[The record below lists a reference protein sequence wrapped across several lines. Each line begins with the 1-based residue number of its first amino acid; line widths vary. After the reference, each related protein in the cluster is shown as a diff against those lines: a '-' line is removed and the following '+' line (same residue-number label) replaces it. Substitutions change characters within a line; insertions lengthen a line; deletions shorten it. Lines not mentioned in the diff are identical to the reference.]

1 VLVSVLLP
9 YRDASTTLAE
19 AVDSVLAQRGVE
31 LELIAIDDGSR
42 DLGPALIAERAGDDA
57 RVVAVQGAG
66 RGIAHALAVGLAAAR
81 GPLIAR
87 MDADDIAY
95 PDRLRAEVE
104 LLASDPRLG
113 AVATRVRAIDLDGGA
128 PGEGLA
134 RYVAWQNGLITA
146 ADHARELFV
155 ESPLCHPSVVLRRA
169 ALDEVGGWR
178 DFDGPEDYELWLRLD
193 AAGWR
198 LAKVPEVLLDWRHA
212 PGRLTFTDPRYALPR
227 LVATKAPFVAGAIR
241 ARRRP
246 FVVWGAGPTG
256 KRLAR
261 ALEPHGV
268 RPAAFLDI
276 DPRKVGRVARGTPIV
291 APSAAAVAGHTVVV
305 AVGARGARDEIRA
318 GHVALGGDPADL
330 LACA

>member
-1 VLVSVLLP
+1 VVSVSVLLP
-9 YRDASTTLAE
+9 YRDAAATLAE

-42 DLGPALIAERAGDDA
+42 DHGRALIPRDE
-57 RVVAVQGAG
+57 RVVHVATGG
-66 RGIAHALAVGLAAAR
+66 IGIARALNAGLAAAR
-81 GPLIAR
+81 APLIAR
-87 MDADDIAY
+87 MDADDVAH
-95 PDRLRAEVE
+95 PDRLRLQLE
-104 LLASDPRLG
+104 LLAQDARLG
-113 AVATRVRAIDLDGGA
+113 AVGTRVRAVLLDGGA

-134 RYVAWQNGLITA
+134 RYVAWQNELVTA
-146 ADHARELFV
+146 DDHARELFV

-178 DFDGPEDYELWLRLD
+178 DFDGPEDYELWLRLA

-198 LAKVPEVLLDWRHA
+198 LAKVPAPLLDWRHV

-227 LVATKAPFVAGAIR
+227 ILATKAPFLAAALR
-241 ARRRP
+241 ARARP

-261 ALEPHGV
+261 ALEPHGA

-276 DPRKVGRVARGTPIV
+276 DPRKLGGVARGAPIL
-291 APSAAAVAGHTVVV
+291 APSADAIAGHTVVA

-318 GHVALGGDPADL
+318 GFIALGGEPSALL
-330 LACA
+330 LAA